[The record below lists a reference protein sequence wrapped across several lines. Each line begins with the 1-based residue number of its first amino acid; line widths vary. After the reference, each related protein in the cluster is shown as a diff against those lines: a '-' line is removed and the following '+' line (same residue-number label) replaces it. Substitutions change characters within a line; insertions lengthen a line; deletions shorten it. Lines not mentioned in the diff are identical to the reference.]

1 MWILDC
7 EKKNLID
14 AKYFSINKTIGGGKD
29 KKWAI
34 SAFSQTS
41 TSVNLTGV
49 TCAYFSDEDRA
60 VAELEKVA
68 AFAEE
73 NPGKVYKFSR

>member
-7 EKKNLID
+7 EKKHLID
-14 AKYFSINKTIGGGKD
+14 AKYFSINKNIGGGKD

-34 SAFSQTS
+34 TAFSETS
-41 TSVNLTGV
+41 TSVTLTGV
-49 TCAYFSDEDRA
+49 ACAYFSDEDRA

-68 AFAEE
+68 VFTEE
-73 NPGKVYKFSR
+73 NPGKVYKFSN